1 MTLCEAACASTFS
14 NPNQL
19 PVYKYD
25 PKHYAKE
32 KANYSDNCEHHAKF
46 DKQLG

>member
-1 MTLCEAACASTFS
+1 MTLFEAAYASTFS

-25 PKHYAKE
+25 PKHYDKE
-32 KANYSDNCEHHAKF
+32 KANQSDDC
-46 DKQLG
+46 

>member
-25 PKHYAKE
+25 PKRYDKE
-32 KANYSDNCEHHAKF
+32 KANQSKDCWHSLQY
-46 DKQLG
+46 G